1 MMRIIAV
8 WFALAAGP
16 VLAETVC
23 VDLRLANALQMG
35 DAKEWQRLAHVALVF
50 KDGVLQSG
58 RFGPFSGGLIGGWS
72 TVAWTGRF
80 DGGDVRLAGDTLTG
94 TIKAFVTSNAVGRG
108 EHDVTL
114 DVVLKDGKASGK
126 FTATHRGMQTAG
138 AINGGF
144 RQIVPVPANP
154 EDGLVVMALDDAL
167 PRGEPLKVYLDRKD
181 GRYRAAFAFAT
192 SFSRRPFEIDASGLT
207 LVDGELAGPVHVI
220 RTVSRSA
227 IAPVLGSYQVRAK
240 IVGDQIRGTH
250 AGSFGETKGAG
261 AVWGDVLP
269 RPELPRGPVKVAI
282 KLEDG
287 LFGGQ
292 DWQNRAFFDFTM
304 DMGKADMGKLSNN
317 KGVYRG
323 QFDRA
328 ELQATEG
335 RIRGHLVGTV
345 LDGGVTAGQYTF
357 DLAGPMVGHDFM
369 GIFTTH
375 LGDQSKTGYFVGSLR
390 P

>member
-1 MMRIIAV
+1 MMRIIALCV
-8 WFALAAGP
+8 ALAAGP
-16 VLAETVC
+16 VIAETVC

-35 DAKEWQRLAHVALVF
+35 NAKEWQRLAHVALIF

-58 RFGPFSGGLIGGWS
+58 RVGPFSGGLIGGWS

-80 DGGDVRLAGDTLTG
+80 DGGDLRMAGDKLTG
-94 TIKAFVTSNAVGRG
+94 TIRTFVTSNAVGRG
-108 EHDVTL
+108 EHVLTIDV
-114 DVVLKDGKASGK
+114 DLKDGKASGT
-126 FTATHRGMQTAG
+126 FTAVHRGMQTAG
-138 AINGGF
+138 GINGGY
-144 RQIVPVPANP
+144 RQIVPVPATA
-154 EDGLVVMALDDAL
+154 EDGLVVIALDDAL
-167 PRGEPLKVYLDRKD
+167 PGGEALKVYLDRKE
-181 GRYRAAFAFAT
+181 GRCRAAFAFAT
-192 SFSRRPFEIDASGLT
+192 AFSRRPFEIDAAELT
-207 LVDGELAGPVHVI
+207 VVDGELSGTVNVI
-220 RTVSRSA
+220 RTVSRTT
-227 IAPVLGSYQVRAK
+227 IPPILGRYQVRAK

-250 AGSFGETKGAG
+250 AGSFGAAKAAG
-261 AVWGDVLP
+261 DVWGDVLP
-269 RPELPRGPVKVAI
+269 RPDLPQGAVKVAM

-304 DMGKADMGKLSNN
+304 NMGKSDMGKLSNN

-328 ELQATEG
+328 ELQLTEG
-335 RIRGHLVGTV
+335 RIRGQLVGTV

-357 DLAGPMVGHDFM
+357 DIEGPMVGHDFM
-369 GIFTTH
+369 GVFTTH